1 MGQIKQIR
9 YDAERDRLMCGDVDL
24 HCGQGLRVLM
34 ADGEWYDV
42 VLELDGADQWYLP
55 HHPGVSPI
63 GLWAQV

>member
-24 HCGQGLRVLM
+24 HCGQVVCVLM
-34 ADGEWYDV
+34 GDGEWHEV
-42 VLELDGADQWYLP
+42 ALELDGADQWYLP